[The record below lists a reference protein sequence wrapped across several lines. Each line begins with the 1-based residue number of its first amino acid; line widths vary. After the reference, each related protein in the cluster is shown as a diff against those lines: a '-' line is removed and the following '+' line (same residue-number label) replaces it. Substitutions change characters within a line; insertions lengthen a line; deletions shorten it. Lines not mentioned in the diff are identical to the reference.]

1 MNIFEF
7 LGKPSDWRTGDKV
20 VQLVKH
26 FDDVNKRLDEGI
38 LHKKVEFPMYA
49 QCKKD
54 GNFAALVV
62 RADGEVALFNRRGSR
77 FTNCENVEAYWKGA
91 GIKAGVYFGELCSEE
106 CSLEQLSGVVNPNRI
121 KGLDYE
127 QKLIKHRLNIFFFDA
142 VTICEFISGHSH
154 RGFLA
159 RFDVMVT
166 EIDGYGDWLS
176 LERVCN
182 ESELRGFAQR
192 MIANGQEGA
201 VFKQDVEW
209 LAGAKDWH
217 QMKVVRGVSYDL
229 MCIGYEEGKGKYAG
243 KVANL
248 IFQWKN
254 GKTIKCMLGKGWT
267 HADAERLFNNIDMVC
282 TPDCPIG
289 QVFEVYALQESSKGV
304 LRLPKCGELRHDKSE
319 ADI

>member
-7 LGKPSDWRTGDKV
+7 LGKPADWRTGDKV

-26 FDDVNKRLDEGI
+26 FDDVNKRIDEGI
-38 LHKKVEFPMYA
+38 LHKQVSFPMYA

-54 GNFAALVV
+54 GNFAALAV

-91 GIKAGVYFGELCSEE
+91 GIDAGVYLGELCSEE
-106 CSLEQLSGVVNPNRI
+106 CSLEQLSGVVNPNRV
-121 KGLDYE
+121 KELDYE
-127 QKLIKHRLNIFFFDA
+127 QKLIKNRLNIFFFDR

-154 RGFLA
+154 HGFKS
-159 RFDVMVT
+159 RFDAMVL
-166 EIDGYGDWLS
+166 EIDGYGDWLA
-176 LERVCN
+176 LDIVNN
-182 ESELRGFAQR
+182 EAELRRFAWR
-192 MIANGQEGA
+192 MIDHGQEGA

-209 LAGAKDWH
+209 KAGAKDWH
-217 QMKVVRGVSYDL
+217 QMKVVRHVSYDL
-229 MCIGYEEGKGKYAG
+229 MCIGYEEGKGKYTG

-248 IFQWKN
+248 LFTWKN

-267 HADAERLFNNIDMVC
+267 HADAERFFKNIDMVC
-282 TPDCPIG
+282 TVDCPIG

-304 LRLPKCGELRHDKSE
+304 LRLPKAGELRHDKE
-319 ADI
+319 PEF